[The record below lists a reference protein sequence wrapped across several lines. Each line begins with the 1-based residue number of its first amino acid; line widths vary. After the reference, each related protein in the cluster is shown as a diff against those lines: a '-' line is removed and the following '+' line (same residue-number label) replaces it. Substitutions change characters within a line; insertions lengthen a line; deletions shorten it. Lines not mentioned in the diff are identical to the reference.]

1 MFLGGLFM
9 IRLALRDHYLRDM
22 AAKTSHGN
30 ELDVALFKALGNM
43 IWISMPESVEE
54 KCYGCTGVTDE
65 EGRPK
70 FFGSQRDHD
79 VCCMMTPEE
88 QIDYISEDVIHKIIT
103 TPELREELFA
113 REVVEIPNQ
122 EERKFVKEILRR
134 SKSNFP
140 NERFLL
146 NNLVHITDHAKFLL
160 RASATQY
167 TQETSLLK
175 KKHEQ
180 QSDEEEVYI

>member
-1 MFLGGLFM
+1 
-9 IRLALRDHYLRDM
+9 
-22 AAKTSHGN
+22 
-30 ELDVALFKALGNM
+30 
-43 IWISMPESVEE
+43 
-54 KCYGCTGVTDE
+54 
-65 EGRPK
+65 
-70 FFGSQRDHD
+70 
-79 VCCMMTPEE
+79 MTPEE
-88 QIDYISEDVIHKIIT
+88 QIDYISEDVIHKILT

-113 REVVEIPNQ
+113 RAVVEIPNQ
-122 EERKFVKEILRR
+122 EERKFVKEILSR

-146 NNLVHITDHAKFLL
+146 NNIVHITDYTKFLL